1 MKPYTHGIELPFRFL
16 GCMHALLMKSSLMGL
31 EYYEINIHWMGGLLM
46 KQKMVGWNFN
56 EIIVGWIVLTPHNPG
71 I

>member
-1 MKPYTHGIELPFRFL
+1 
-16 GCMHALLMKSSLMGL
+16 MHALLMKSSLMGL
-31 EYYEINIHWMGGLLM
+31 EYYEINIYWMSGLLM

>member
-1 MKPYTHGIELPFRFL
+1 
-16 GCMHALLMKSSLMGL
+16 MHALLMKSSLMGL
-31 EYYEINIHWMGGLLM
+31 EYYEINIHWMRGLLM

-56 EIIVGWIVLTPHNPG
+56 EIIVGWIVLTPHYAG

>member
-31 EYYEINIHWMGGLLM
+31 EYYEINIYWMSGLLM

-56 EIIVGWIVLTPHNPG
+56 EIQTYGRMDCLNTP
-71 I
+71 